1 MTFHLGC
8 AIWSYKDWV
17 GDLFPAGSRSRD
29 FLSLYSRRFT
39 TVEGNTTFYA
49 VPDAATVRRW
59 KAETPDEFKFCL
71 KLPRDISHQ
80 RSLMPQLA
88 AAQQFFD
95 RVSLLESRLG
105 LLFLQLPP
113 HYSPAQ
119 FDDLARFLQAWR
131 PNVKLAVE
139 VRHPDWFTAAQIEK
153 LDRLLREL
161 NVGRVLLDSR
171 PIYQEAKTQFDTVPG
186 ALRDRRKPKL
196 PLLPG
201 LTADFTLIRYVS
213 HPDRAKNAAFLTEW
227 ATHLQTW
234 LPSTQIYFCVHC
246 PIEVQSPTNA
256 HFVQQVLEEQGVSV
270 PRLPWDAIEQT
281 AQLDLF

>member
-49 VPDAATVRRW
+49 VPDAATIRRW
-59 KAETPDEFKFCL
+59 KAETPDGFEFCL
-71 KLPRDISHQ
+71 KLPRNISHQ
-80 RSLMPQLA
+80 GALMPQLA

-95 RVSLLESRLG
+95 RVSPLESRLG

-131 PNVKLAVE
+131 PDIKLAVE
-139 VRHPDWFTAAQIEK
+139 VRHSAWFTAAQMAK
-153 LDRLLREL
+153 LDRLLHEL

-171 PIYQEAKTQFDTVPG
+171 PIYQAAETEFE
-186 ALRDRRKPKL
+186 RRKPKL
-196 PLLPG
+196 PLLPS

-213 HPDRAKNAAFLTEW
+213 HPDRAQNAAFLTEW

-234 LPSTQIYFCVHC
+234 LPSTQVYFCVHC

-256 HFVQQVLEEQGVSV
+256 RFVQQVLEEQGVSV

-281 AQLDLF
+281 AQLNLF